1 MKLFKK
7 ISGKNAID
15 FERIDRCLQS
25 DSTRKVAPQHSEDLD
40 TINLCLEYFLKFKI
54 LYLFSA
60 TPQATNPNRATI
72 LRDLL
77 RFFSSYLIL
86 RENTRNEEFLAETIE
101 SLIDLPIDVITSQA
115 SIAPTY
121 ALADVFKLN
130 ESCKELFRSSNAI
143 KKHIL
148 KAHNGGGFRC
158 PFHACSSKATFEH
171 RSNLLVHLTSKKYH
185 GYPKSAVTTQ
195 MADDFFNERFRKS
208 SENM

>member
-1 MKLFKK
+1 MELIFKKKVWVKNKHTKKIYKIDEAFAIISKHYKKQCELHPLVMKLFKK

-101 SLIDLPIDVITSQA
+101 SLIDLPIDVITS
-115 SIAPTY
+115 
-121 ALADVFKLN
+121 
-130 ESCKELFRSSNAI
+130 
-143 KKHIL
+143 
-148 KAHNGGGFRC
+148 
-158 PFHACSSKATFEH
+158 
-171 RSNLLVHLTSKKYH
+171 
-185 GYPKSAVTTQ
+185 
-195 MADDFFNERFRKS
+195 
-208 SENM
+208 